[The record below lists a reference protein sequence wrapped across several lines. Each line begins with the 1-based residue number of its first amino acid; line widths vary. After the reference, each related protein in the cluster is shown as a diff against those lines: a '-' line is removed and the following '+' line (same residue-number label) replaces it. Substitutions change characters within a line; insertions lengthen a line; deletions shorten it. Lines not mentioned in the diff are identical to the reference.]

1 MEKDNN
7 MIALRSGYY
16 FMIFD
21 IDDVPFWEQLVNTNK
36 RVSLDGVECDLYE
49 VLNDNEEY
57 IVKYDGYYL
66 QKYSWAEERNGQLY
80 SRLKGFNNKGFE

>member
-1 MEKDNN
+1 

-49 VLNDNEEY
+49 APTWDIAL
-57 IVKYDGYYL
+57 
-66 QKYSWAEERNGQLY
+66 
-80 SRLKGFNNKGFE
+80 

>member
-49 VLNDNEEY
+49 VPTWDIATMIDDLMGEDFKGYPIKDY
-57 IVKYDGYYL
+57 IV
-66 QKYSWAEERNGQLY
+66 E
-80 SRLKGFNNKGFE
+80 LKI